1 MRKLLC
7 SVLPL
12 FNTEQISQINKSIKE
27 NLIKA
32 EDGPSN
38 NAIKTSQVTHI
49 RLQSIQRLMI
59 PLIDFV
65 FSVNNN
71 HYGFDLFPLTA
82 SKILNFNTYKKD
94 EEYTWHIDAD
104 MNSPIRDIKLTCL
117 LNLSEE
123 KYEGGDLFLFKD
135 REVKV
140 EKFEPGSAV
149 VFPSF
154 INHKVNKIIS
164 GSRSTLSIWMWGP
177 KFR

>member
-12 FNTEQISQINKSIKE
+12 FNTDQISQINKAIKE

-82 SKILNFNTYKKD
+82 SKILN
-94 EEYTWHIDAD
+94 
-104 MNSPIRDIKLTCL
+104 S
-117 LNLSEE
+117 
-123 KYEGGDLFLFKD
+123 
-135 REVKV
+135 V
-140 EKFEPGSAV
+140 
-149 VFPSF
+149 
-154 INHKVNKIIS
+154 
-164 GSRSTLSIWMWGP
+164 
-177 KFR
+177 